1 MFYGQGRRF
10 PKSPV
15 VAREEGLRKV
25 GRRRTQVAF
34 LSGGERRKTP
44 SNKMAERGKGK
55 KFARY
60 AKRRKCVSVF
70 EIAPYTYLRSAP
82 C

>member
-44 SNKMAERGKGK
+44 SNKMAERGEGEKV
-55 KFARY
+55 
-60 AKRRKCVSVF
+60 CEVCEEEEVC
-70 EIAPYTYLRSAP
+70 LRV
-82 C
+82 